1 MDKQQPKLNK
11 KCVATHKVFQPIKIG
26 TLTTEEK
33 DYARRFEDKIK
44 RFNDLYAYLCKFIAL
59 EDKNVLKAN
68 IYETFLTSFLD
79 KEQNNFPPN
88 APINSI
94 LQFMQVDTN
103 KIQSLIDEL
112 NAIEFNLEDLNLN
125 SPILP
130 KKDFGIYTTT
140 NEQND
145 LYFKISKVVNAVNEL
160 EAAGKTIYKSPLIQ
174 AFNFML
180 HYDLASQNLSVNVP
194 YILNKIR

>member
-1 MDKQQPKLNK
+1 MAKQKPKLNK
-11 KCVATHKVFQPIKIG
+11 KSIEIDKVFQPIKIG

-33 DYARRFEDKIK
+33 EYTRRFEAKIK
-44 RFNDLYAYLCKFIAL
+44 RFDALYSYLCKFVSF
-59 EDKNVLKAN
+59 EDKNVLNQN
-68 IYETFLTSFLD
+68 IYETFLTLFLD

-112 NAIEFNLEDLNLN
+112 NAIEFNLEDLDLN

-140 NEQND
+140 PEQND
-145 LYFKISKVVNAVNEL
+145 LYFKINKVVNAVNEL
-160 EAAGKTIYKSPLIQ
+160 ETSGKTIYKSPLIQ

-180 HYDLASQNLSVNVP
+180 HYDLASQTLSVNVP